1 MAKSKQVRRVA
12 DILRPLTSNK
22 KIVTYLI
29 TKCVE
34 GTSNKVYIYVVAKP
48 LKGSILA
55 LVRFWGRFSAEGL
68 KHTSDT
74 FDQATFQKLLDE
86 KAKKGYKLV
95 SDEELLKF
103 EQEYTDICAHISEKL

>member
-34 GTSNKVYIYVVAKP
+34 GTSNKVYIYVVAKEP
-48 LKGSILA
+48 KGKILA

-68 KHTSDT
+68 KHTSYA
-74 FDQATFQKLLDE
+74 FDRVEFQKLLDE

-95 SDEELLKF
+95 SDDELLKF
-103 EQEYTDICAHISEKL
+103 EQEYTDICEYISGKL